1 MALLKEKD
9 VKKLKELFAKLENS
23 VTLKMFTQENECHYC
38 EHTRELV
45 EEVTA
50 LSDKI
55 KAEIHDFVAEAQVAK
70 EHGVD
75 KIPAVIPA
83 GEKDYGI
90 RFYGVPAGYEFTT
103 LVEDIIDVG
112 RRDPGLSEEIAAELA
127 KVNSPVHIQVLFS
140 PT

>member
-1 MALLKEKD
+1 MVLLKEKD
-9 VKKLKELFAKLENS
+9 VKKLKEVFAKLEHE
-23 VTLKMFTQENECHYC
+23 VALKVFTQENECHYC

-45 EEVTA
+45 EEVAA

-55 KAEIHDFVAEAQVAK
+55 KAEVHDFVADAKLAK

-90 RFYGVPAGYEFTT
+90 RFYGVPAGYEFAT

-112 RRDPGLSEEIAAELA
+112 RRNPGLPEEITAELA
-127 KVNSPVHIQVLFS
+127 KVDSPVHIQVLFS